1 MYGVLTEI
9 TPTGRINMEAVRFEG
24 CPDKYG
30 RYEVMNGSYDRDDII
45 RQFERAMSRRYRT
58 LLPSFHSNTP
68 IYPSVKE
75 VIFNNP
81 ATVVIWADGTK
92 TVVKCQ
98 PGDTYSEELG
108 LAMCISKKFFGNKGN
123 FNEVFKKWIPDDKDT
138 DIEGMREALND
149 FCNENSCG
157 SCVLHGDACRCGRG
171 VHFKTGTNG
180 KYDMSD
186 NEIVEAYNK
195 VFEKK
200 EV

>member
-1 MYGVLTEI
+1 MRYQNMDLSGELMIVDREGNKTPFKLTNIECS
-9 TPTGRINMEAVRFEG
+9 PYQFPEVTGCLIGSVS
-24 CPDKYG
+24 KKK
-30 RYEVMNGSYDRDDII
+30 NGIK
-45 RQFERAMSRRYRT
+45 
-58 LLPSFHSNTP
+58 N
-68 IYPSVKE
+68 

-81 ATVVIWADGTK
+81 ATVVNWEDGTK

-138 DIEGMREALND
+138 DIEGMREALSD
-149 FCNENSCG
+149 FCDETSCG
-157 SCVLHGDACRCGRG
+157 SCVLHGTACRCGRG
-171 VHFKTGTNG
+171 VHFKTGTYG
-180 KYDMSD
+180 RYDMSD